1 MTRNRANR
9 PATGSIGEED
19 TPMRSN
25 SKRMAAIINATRARA
40 ALACVAL
47 ATVLAAPSPARGQE
61 PRVFPTP
68 EDAVRALTDAAKAS
82 NLDALLAIFGADG
95 KDLISSSDA
104 ASARQNREVFVVAI
118 AEGWRLVDRGEAK
131 ELVIGHENWPFPV
144 PLVKTAAGWKFD
156 TAAGKEEVLARR
168 IGRNELAAMRISD
181 AYVTAQRL
189 YARRAHDGKPAGLY
203 ARRFPSAPGTQNGLY
218 WPVKRGEPHSPL
230 GELVAQAAAEGRELG
245 TGESRVPFH
254 GYYFRIL
261 EAQGPAAQGGA
272 RDYVVKGE
280 MSGGFALVAW
290 PAQYDAT
297 GIMTFM
303 VNQDGV
309 VYEKD
314 LGPDTATAVTQI
326 TRFDPDKTWQR
337 ATTTEEGSR

>member
-1 MTRNRANR
+1 
-9 PATGSIGEED
+9 
-19 TPMRSN
+19 MRSN
-25 SKRMAAIINATRARA
+25 PKRLSAVVIATRAQA
-40 ALACVAL
+40 ALVCGAL
-47 ATVLAAPSPARGQE
+47 AMVLAGAAPAHGQE

-82 NLDALLAIFGADG
+82 DLDGLLAIFGADG

-104 ASARQNREVFVVAI
+104 ATTRQNREVFVVAI

-131 ELVIGHENWPFPV
+131 ELVIGNEAWPFPV
-144 PLVKTAAGWKFD
+144 PLVKTAGGWTFD

-168 IGRNELAAMRISD
+168 IGRNELAAIRISGT
-181 AYVTAQRL
+181 YVTAQNL
-189 YARRAHDGKPAGLY
+189 YAKRPHDGKPAGLY
-203 ARRFPSAPGTQNGLY
+203 ARRIASDPGTQNGLY
-218 WPVKRGEPHSPL
+218 WPAKRGEPHSPL
-230 GELVAQAAAEGRELG
+230 GALVAEAAAEGRQLG
-245 TGESRVPFH
+245 GESREPFH

-261 EAQGPAAQGGA
+261 EAQGTAAQGGA
-272 RDYVVKGE
+272 RDYVVRGE
-280 MSGGFALVAW
+280 MSAGFALVAW
-290 PAQYDAT
+290 PAQYDVT

-303 VNQDGV
+303 VNQNGV

-337 ATTTEEGSR
+337 ATATNEGSR

>member
-1 MTRNRANR
+1 MTRDRASR
-9 PATGSIGEED
+9 PATGRVGKED
-19 TPMRSN
+19 TLMMSIP
-25 SKRMAAIINATRARA
+25 KRMVGVVNGTRARA
-40 ALACVAL
+40 ALACGAL
-47 ATVLAAPSPARGQE
+47 AIVLAGAAPARGQE

-82 NLDALLAIFGADG
+82 DLNGLLAIFGADG
-95 KDLISSSDA
+95 KDLISSSDPA
-104 ASARQNREVFVVAI
+104 TARQNREVFVVAI

-131 ELVIGHENWPFPV
+131 ELVIGNEAWPFPV

-181 AYVTAQRL
+181 TYVTAQRL

-203 ARRFPSAPGTQNGLY
+203 ARRFTSAPGTQNGLY
-218 WPVKRGEPHSPL
+218 WPVKRGEPHRPL
-230 GELVAQAAAEGRELG
+230 GPLVAEAAAEGRQIG
-245 TGESRVPFH
+245 TGGAPAPFH

-261 EAQGPAAQGGA
+261 EGQGQAAQGGA

-290 PAQYDAT
+290 PSQYDVT

-303 VNQDGV
+303 VNQDGI

-337 ATTTEEGSR
+337 STTTEDGSR

>member
-1 MTRNRANR
+1 
-9 PATGSIGEED
+9 
-19 TPMRSN
+19 MRSN
-25 SKRMAAIINATRARA
+25 RKRMAALIDGTPARA
-40 ALACVAL
+40 ALACGAL
-47 ATVLAAPSPARGQE
+47 AIVLAAVAPAHGQE

-68 EDAVRALTDAAKAS
+68 EDAVRALTEAAKAS
-82 NLDALLAIFGADG
+82 NLDGLLAIFGADG
-95 KDLISSSDA
+95 KDLISSSDPA
-104 ASARQNREVFVVAI
+104 TARQNREVFVVAI

-131 ELVIGHENWPFPV
+131 ELVIGNEAWPFPV

-168 IGRNELAAMRISD
+168 IGRNELAAMRISQT
-181 AYVTAQRL
+181 YVTAQRL

-203 ARRFPSAPGTQNGLY
+203 ARRFASDPGTQNGLY

-230 GELVAQAAAEGRELG
+230 GPLVAEAAAEGRQVG
-245 TGESRVPFH
+245 TSGSRVPFH

-261 EAQGPAAQGGA
+261 EGQGPAAQGGA
-272 RDYVVKGE
+272 REYIANGD

-309 VYEKD
+309 VFEKD
-314 LGPDTATAVTQI
+314 LGPDTAAAVAKI
-326 TRFDPDKTWQR
+326 TRFDPDTTWQR
-337 ATTTEEGSR
+337 ADAAAAGSR

>member
-1 MTRNRANR
+1 MMSK
-9 PATGSIGEED
+9 P
-19 TPMRSN
+19 
-25 SKRMAAIINATRARA
+25 KRMVAVVNAPRARA
-40 ALACVAL
+40 ALACGTL
-47 ATVLAAPSPARGQE
+47 AIVLAGAAPAHGQE

-82 NLDALLAIFGADG
+82 DVTGLLGIFGADG
-95 KDLISSSDA
+95 KDLISSSDPA
-104 ASARQNREVFVVAI
+104 TARQNREVFVVAI
-118 AEGWRLVDRGEAK
+118 AEGWRLVDNGEKK
-131 ELVIGHENWPFPV
+131 ELVIGHEAWPFPV

-168 IGRNELAAMRISD
+168 IGRNELAAMRIAD

-189 YARRAHDGKPAGLY
+189 YARRPHDGKPAGLY
-203 ARRFPSAPGTQNGLY
+203 ARRFASDPGKQNGLY
-218 WPVKRGEPHSPL
+218 WPVTRGEPHSPL
-230 GELVAQAAAEGRELG
+230 GPLVAEAAAEGRQLG
-245 TGESRVPFH
+245 SGESRVPFH
-254 GYYFRIL
+254 GYHFRIL
-261 EAQGPAAQGGA
+261 EGQGPAAQGGA
-272 RDYVVKGE
+272 RNYVVNGE

-314 LGPDTATAVTQI
+314 LGPDTATAVTKI
-326 TRFDPDKTWQR
+326 TSFDPDKTWQR
-337 ATTTEEGSR
+337 AMADGNAK